1 MSTLRNDADTSQLKK
16 YSLKNVKRTR
26 PRSHAYAETKY
37 HMLHHHGYHENLISL
52 ILKATATRVAPTGH
66 WLGQTNKKYYLKKYY
81 LKKC

>member
-1 MSTLRNDADTSQLKK
+1 MA
-16 YSLKNVKRTR
+16 
-26 PRSHAYAETKY
+26 
-37 HMLHHHGYHENLISL
+37 HHHGYHENLISL